1 MKGVSE
7 IISAVL
13 VVLIAI
19 ALVAM
24 AYTWGLP
31 LIQKMQSRSVTE
43 RVAGYFDP
51 NNPNSLQ
58 RKITTVANKGGYD
71 TFKLDVDGI
80 WIIETASNSI
90 QFTFFSKATNLAAT
104 GDWVAL
110 LAGDNCVSPSDSA
123 YLGSNSFVTCGRA
136 DPFGD
141 GYNITYKIWFREL
154 VDPSNPNVRQKIE
167 LEVTGPTTST
177 GKTIGISRGE
187 ITTTP
192 EGLTITKVK
201 ILLG

>member
-7 IISAVL
+7 LVSAVL

-51 NNPNSLQ
+51 NNANSLQ
-58 RKITTVANKGGYD
+58 RKITNVASRGGED
-71 TFKLDVDGI
+71 VFSIDVDGI
-80 WIIETASNSI
+80 WMMSTNSI
-90 QFTFFSKATNLAAT
+90 QFTFFSKATNIGT
-104 GDWVAL
+104 GGWVPISA
-110 LAGDNCVSPSDSA
+110 DNCASPLDPA
-123 YLGSNSFVTCGRA
+123 YLGSNSFVTCARA
-136 DPFGD
+136 DPIAD
-141 GYNITYKIWFREL
+141 GYNITYQVWFRKL
-154 VDPSNPNVRQKIE
+154 IDPSDPTRNTTQMIE
-167 LEVTGPTTST
+167 LDAVGPTTST
-177 GKTIGISRGE
+177 GKTVRISRGDV
-187 ITTTP
+187 TTTQ
-192 EGLTITKVK
+192 GLTITKVK

>member
-7 IISAVL
+7 LISAVL

-51 NNPNSLQ
+51 NNANSLQ
-58 RKITTVANKGGYD
+58 RKITNVANRGGED
-71 TFKLDVDGI
+71 VFSIDVDGI
-80 WIIETASNSI
+80 WMMSANSI
-90 QFTFFSKATNLAAT
+90 QFTFFSKATNIGP
-104 GDWVAL
+104 GDWVPIS
-110 LAGDNCVSPSDSA
+110 AGSCNSPLSPA
-123 YLGSNSFVTCGRA
+123 YLGSNSFVTCARA
-136 DPFGD
+136 DPLAD
-141 GYNITYKIWFREL
+141 GYNITYQVWFREL
-154 VDPSNPNVRQKIE
+154 VDPNNPNVRQKIE
-167 LEVTGPTTST
+167 LEATGPTTST
-177 GKTIGISRGE
+177 GKTIRISRGD
-187 ITTTP
+187 ISTTSQ
-192 EGLTITKVK
+192 GLTITKVK

>member
-7 IISAVL
+7 LISAVL

-51 NNPNSLQ
+51 NNANSLQ
-58 RKITTVANKGGYD
+58 RKITNVASRGGED
-71 TFKLDVDGI
+71 VFSIDVDGI
-80 WIIETASNSI
+80 WMMSANSI
-90 QFTFFSKATNLAAT
+90 QFTFFSKATNIGP
-104 GDWVAL
+104 GDWVPIS
-110 LAGDNCVSPSDSA
+110 AGSCSSPLSPA
-123 YLGSNSFVTCGRA
+123 YLGSNSFVTCARA
-136 DPFGD
+136 DPLAD
-141 GYNITYKIWFREL
+141 GYNITYQVWFREL
-154 VDPSNPNVRQKIE
+154 VDPNNPNVRQKIE
-167 LEVTGPTTST
+167 LEATGPTTST
-177 GKTIGISRGE
+177 GKTIRISRGD
-187 ITTTP
+187 ISTTSQ
-192 EGLTITKVK
+192 GLTITKVK